1 MENSNNTKVYKYSA
15 IIPTLYKSKRIFK
28 LVEDLLNSEHVGEV
42 ILIDNTES
50 LEPRIDS
57 HPKLKYICEGTNTG
71 VNPAWNKG
79 VRLAENDLLII
90 ANDDVNFDP
99 NILQL
104 LTPEVVEESGIIGM
118 DRYNWDGYNDIPFTY
133 EGAPFLRQ
141 WKSGGILS
149 GWACLMMLKKSMWI
163 DIPEDL
169 IIYFGDNWIKDIN
182 PVKKSILCGFRCE
195 TEMSSTS
202 DLNEFNAIKRQ
213 DAINWVPHYLR
224 NKEGK
229 TKLI

>member
-1 MENSNNTKVYKYSA
+1 MKIDNNAEIYKYSV

-28 LVEDLLNSEHVGEV
+28 LVESLLNSEYIGEV

-118 DRYNWDGYNDIPFTY
+118 DRYNWDGYNDTPFTY

-169 IIYFGDNWIKDIN
+169 IIYYGDNWIKDIN

-195 TEMSSTS
+195 TDMSSTS
-202 DLNEFNAIKRQ
+202 SLTEFDEIKRQ
-213 DAINWVPHYLR
+213 DKRNWLPHYLNR
-224 NKEGK
+224 NVHK

>member
-1 MENSNNTKVYKYSA
+1 MKIDNNTEVYKYSA

-57 HPKLKYICEGTNTG
+57 HPKLKYICEGKNTG

-90 ANDDVNFDP
+90 ANDDVNFDTS
-99 NILQL
+99 ILKM
-104 LTPEVVEESGIIGM
+104 LTPDVVQEAGVIGM
-118 DRYNWDGYNDIPFTY
+118 DIKNWDGYKGRKFNFKGEPYLDVCKY
-133 EGAPFLRQ
+133 EGITF
-141 WKSGGILS
+141 
-149 GWACLMMLKKSMWI
+149 GWACIMMLKKSMWI

-169 IIYFGDNWIKDIN
+169 IVHYGDNWIKDIN
-182 PVKKSILCGFRCE
+182 PVKKSRLCGFRCE
-195 TEMSSTS
+195 TEMSTTS
-202 DLNEFNAIKRQ
+202 DLEEFSDIKRQ
-213 DAINWVPHYLR
+213 DAINWIPHYQR
-224 NKEGK
+224 SKAAI